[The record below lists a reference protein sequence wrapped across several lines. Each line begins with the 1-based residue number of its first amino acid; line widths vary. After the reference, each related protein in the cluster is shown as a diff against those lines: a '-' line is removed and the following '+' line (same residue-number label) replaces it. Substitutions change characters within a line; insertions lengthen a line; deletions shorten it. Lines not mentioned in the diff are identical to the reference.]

1 MKYIEKNNTY
11 FLEKIL
17 EKQNAILDEL
27 KNLNENIIKYCGGEQ
42 AFKTEELKQKMF
54 NAKFTKNQLE
64 IIKEFVDYK
73 TEELKKEIMVGE
85 PN

>member
-1 MKYIEKNNTY
+1 MKYIEMNTTY

-42 AFKTEELKQKMF
+42 AFKTETLKRKMSDA
-54 NAKFTKNQLE
+54 NFTKSQFE
-64 IIKEFVDYK
+64 IIKELVDYK
-73 TEELKKEIMVGE
+73 TEEVRKETMVDE